1 MIGMKVSAPFATAP
15 PIQMHERDWAS
26 VRRIL
31 REQIPDTEV
40 WAFGSRAR
48 RQARPYS
55 DLDLALITQRPL
67 SLEQLANIAYAFESS
82 DLPIRVDLVDWA
94 AASEAFRA
102 IIARDKVV
110 VQTPSENAAR
120 AT

>member
-1 MIGMKVSAPFATAP
+1 MKVSTPFASAP
-15 PIQMHERDWAS
+15 PIQMHERDWAT
-26 VRRIL
+26 VRCIL

-48 RQARPYS
+48 HQAKPYS
-55 DLDLALITQRPL
+55 DLDLALITQHPL
-67 SLEQLANIAYAFESS
+67 SLAQLANMTDAFESS

-110 VQTPSENAAR
+110 VQTPCENAAR